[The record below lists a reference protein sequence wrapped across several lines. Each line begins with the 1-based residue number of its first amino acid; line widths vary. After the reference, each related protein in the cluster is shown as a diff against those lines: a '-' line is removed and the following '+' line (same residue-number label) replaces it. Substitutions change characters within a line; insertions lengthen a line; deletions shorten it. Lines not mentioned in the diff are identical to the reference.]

1 MAKQNSL
8 FKHAYNRSLQR
19 FGTLEVLP
27 SEPEISEQLGVSRTT
42 VRAILNKMHED
53 GLIEWNKRSK
63 AVLRPPAPTDF
74 FPLEET
80 QSTRDAVER
89 GFMKRLQEG
98 HYDVGS
104 QINELVL
111 ARDLG
116 VSTSSVREFLIRFS
130 RFGLIEKRPQSH
142 WVLKGFTLSF
152 ALELADIRE
161 MFELRSALMFATL
174 PKSHGIWRDLNRI
187 ELEHLAMRD
196 NIDVAYKDFSELDER
211 FHRLIHGATD
221 NRFIIEFYDIISMVF
236 HYHFQWNK
244 RDEKLRNK
252 TAIEE
257 HLNYIAALKSGD
269 VIETELTC
277 RRHLRSARETLIK
290 STGVE

>member
-8 FKHAYNRSLQR
+8 FKHAYNRSLER
-19 FGTLEVLP
+19 FGTFEVLP
-27 SEPEISEQLGVSRTT
+27 SEPEISEVLGVSRTT
-42 VRAILNKMHED
+42 VRAILNKMAED
-53 GLIEWNKRSK
+53 GLIEWNKRQK
-63 AVLRPPAPTDF
+63 PVLRSPNPADY
-74 FPLEET
+74 FPIEET
-80 QSTRDAVER
+80 QSTRDAVEL

-98 HYDVGS
+98 KFEVGS

-111 ARDLG
+111 AKDLG

-142 WVLKGFTLSF
+142 WVLKGFTRAF

-161 MFELRSALMFATL
+161 MFEIRSALALVAL
-174 PKSHGIWRDLNRI
+174 PKSHGIWRDLSKM
-187 ELEHLAMRD
+187 ETEHLAMQADID
-196 NIDVAYKDFSELDER
+196 NQYGNFSELDER

-244 RDEKLRNK
+244 RDEKDRNRV
-252 TAIEE
+252 AVEE
-257 HLNYIAALKSGD
+257 HLAYIAALKSGD
-269 VIETELTC
+269 VFETELTC
-277 RRHLRSARETLIK
+277 RRHLRSARETLLK
-290 STGVE
+290 STT

>member
-8 FKHAYNRSLQR
+8 FKDAYNRSLEQ
-19 FGTLEVLP
+19 FGTFEVLP
-27 SEPEISEQLGVSRTT
+27 SEPEISEVLGVSRTT
-42 VRAILNKMHED
+42 VRAILHKMAED
-53 GLIEWNKRSK
+53 GLIEWNKRLK
-63 AVLRPPAPTDF
+63 PVLRSPGPADY

-80 QSTRDAVER
+80 RSTRDAVER

-98 HYDVGS
+98 QFEVGS

-111 ARDLG
+111 AKELG
-116 VSTSSVREFLIRFS
+116 VSTSSVREFLIHFS

-142 WVLKGFTLSF
+142 WVLKGFTMAF

-161 MFELRSALMFATL
+161 MFEIRSALMFATL
-174 PKSHGIWRDLNRI
+174 PKSQPIWRDLDRM
-187 ELEHLAMRD
+187 EAEHIRMRGDID
-196 NIDVAYKDFSELDER
+196 NQYMNFSELDER

-244 RDEKLRNK
+244 RDEKARNQ
-252 TAIEE
+252 AAVEE
-257 HLNYIAALKSGD
+257 HLIYIAALKSGD

-277 RRHLRSARETLIK
+277 RRHLRSARETLIR